1 VENQV
6 GLVVVSTLKSLSK
19 ALPRKIAAKVMPM
32 IQKNQVF
39 SVEFLV
45 RIKVKYQEEGNLMQK
60 LKVAII
66 GGGQFSASFIHL
78 FQAHPMVQ
86 EVGLVEPNHERRAST
101 ASKFQIKQS
110 FNSLEQLWGS
120 DFNAVA
126 IFTPRWTHAQ
136 IALEALKNGRH
147 VYTAV
152 PMGIT
157 QEEVSQLVDV
167 ASKTKLTY
175 FMAETSYYYPAV
187 IFSRRKFASGELG
200 SFVYGE
206 GEYLHDMSHGFT
218 DAYAAN
224 GGDEWKSTASFPPM
238 LYSTHSV
245 STILSVTGAHATSVT
260 CVGLQDSVG
269 DGIFDSKVSKW
280 GNDHSN
286 QIALFRTSDGG
297 VMRIAELRRVGTAPL
312 ESTVRMSIFGT
323 EGSFEQQV
331 GYASWA
337 TKNSFDIITDEI
349 GTFSDVENPYSLRS
363 DYISP
368 NKWDG
373 GFAKV
378 HDRSQLPK
386 EFLGLSNGHGG
397 SHQFMV
403 DDFVMGA
410 MGERRPPMDV
420 RDAARFTIPGI
431 LAHQS
436 AGMSGKW
443 LDIPHF

>member
-1 VENQV
+1 MN
-6 GLVVVSTLKSLSK
+6 
-19 ALPRKIAAKVMPM
+19 
-32 IQKNQVF
+32 
-39 SVEFLV
+39 
-45 RIKVKYQEEGNLMQK
+45 K
-60 LKVAII
+60 LKVAVI
-66 GGGQFSASFIHL
+66 GAGQFSSSFIHL

-86 EVGLVEPNHERRAST
+86 EGGLVEPNHERRASI
-101 ASKFQIKQS
+101 AAKFNIEKS
-110 FNSLEQLWGS
+110 FESLEKLWQS

-136 IALEALKNGRH
+136 IALEALNNGRH

-157 QEEVSQLVDV
+157 QDEITQLVDV
-167 ASKTKLTY
+167 ASKTRLTY

-187 IFSRRKFASGELG
+187 VFSRQKFASGEMG

-224 GGDEWKSTASFPPM
+224 GGDEWKATASFPPM

-245 STILSVTGAHATSVT
+245 STILSVTGAQATSVT
-260 CVGLQDSVG
+260 CLGMKDTTD

-280 GNDHSN
+280 GNDQSN

-363 DYISP
+363 DYIPP

-373 GFAKV
+373 GFAHV

-386 EFLGLSNGHGG
+386 EFIGLSNGHGG

-403 DDFVMGA
+403 DDFVMDA
-410 MGERRPPMDV
+410 AGERKAPMDV
-420 RDAARFTIPGI
+420 FDAARFTMPGI

-436 AGMSGKW
+436 AQMSGHN
-443 LDIPHF
+443 LEIPQFKPLL

>member
-1 VENQV
+1 
-6 GLVVVSTLKSLSK
+6 
-19 ALPRKIAAKVMPM
+19 
-32 IQKNQVF
+32 
-39 SVEFLV
+39 
-45 RIKVKYQEEGNLMQK
+45 
-60 LKVAII
+60 
-66 GGGQFSASFIHL
+66 
-78 FQAHPMVQ
+78 
-86 EVGLVEPNHERRAST
+86 
-101 ASKFQIKQS
+101 
-110 FNSLEQLWGS
+110 
-120 DFNAVA
+120 
-126 IFTPRWTHAQ
+126 
-136 IALEALKNGRH
+136 
-147 VYTAV
+147 
-152 PMGIT
+152 MGIT
-157 QEEVSQLVDV
+157 QDEVTQLVEV

-187 IFSRRKFASGELG
+187 VFSRNKFATGQMG

-206 GEYLHDMSHGFT
+206 GEYLHDMSHGFS

-224 GGDEWKSTASFPPM
+224 GGNEWKSTASFPPM
-238 LYSTHSV
+238 LYATHSV

-260 CVGLQDSVG
+260 CIGLQDKAD
-269 DGIFDSKVSKW
+269 DGIFDSTVSKW
-280 GNDHSN
+280 GNDQSN
-286 QIALFRTSDGG
+286 QIALFKTSDGG

-363 DYISP
+363 DYIPP

-378 HDRSQLPK
+378 HDRSQLPH
-386 EFLGLSNGHGG
+386 EFKGLSNGHGG

-403 DDFVMGA
+403 DDFVMDAVGA
-410 MGERRPPMDV
+410 RKAPMNV
-420 RDAARFTIPGI
+420 YDAARFTLPGI

-436 AGMSGKW
+436 AQLGGNW
-443 LDIPHF
+443 LEIPRL

>member
-1 VENQV
+1 
-6 GLVVVSTLKSLSK
+6 
-19 ALPRKIAAKVMPM
+19 
-32 IQKNQVF
+32 
-39 SVEFLV
+39 
-45 RIKVKYQEEGNLMQK
+45 
-60 LKVAII
+60 
-66 GGGQFSASFIHL
+66 
-78 FQAHPMVQ
+78 
-86 EVGLVEPNHERRAST
+86 
-101 ASKFQIKQS
+101 
-110 FNSLEQLWGS
+110 
-120 DFNAVA
+120 
-126 IFTPRWTHAQ
+126 
-136 IALEALKNGRH
+136 
-147 VYTAV
+147 
-152 PMGIT
+152 MGIM
-157 QEEVSQLVDV
+157 QDEVTQLVDV

-187 IFSRRKFASGELG
+187 VFSRRKFASGELG

-224 GGDEWKSTASFPPM
+224 GGDEWKATASFPPM

-260 CVGLQDSVG
+260 CLGMKDTAN

-280 GNDHSN
+280 GNDQSN
-286 QIALFRTSDGG
+286 QIAIFRTSDGG
-297 VMRIAELRRVGTAPL
+297 VLRIAELRRVGTAPL

-363 DYISP
+363 DYVPP

-378 HDRSQLPK
+378 HDRSQLPQ
-386 EFLGLSNGHGG
+386 EFQGLSNGHGG

-403 DDFVMGA
+403 DDFVMDA
-410 MGERRPPMDV
+410 VGERKAPMNIH
-420 RDAARFTIPGI
+420 DAARFTTPGI
-431 LAHQS
+431 WAHQS
-436 AGMSGKW
+436 AQMGGKI
-443 LDIPHF
+443 LEIPQI

>member
-1 VENQV
+1 MN
-6 GLVVVSTLKSLSK
+6 
-19 ALPRKIAAKVMPM
+19 
-32 IQKNQVF
+32 
-39 SVEFLV
+39 
-45 RIKVKYQEEGNLMQK
+45 K
-60 LKVAII
+60 LKVAVI
-66 GGGQFSASFIHL
+66 GAGQFSSSFIHL

-86 EVGLVEPNHERRAST
+86 EVGLVEPNHERRASI
-101 ASKFQIKQS
+101 AAKFNIEKS
-110 FNSLEQLWGS
+110 FDSLEKLWDS

-136 IALEALKNGRH
+136 IALEALNNGRH

-157 QEEVSQLVDV
+157 QDEITQLVDV
-167 ASKTKLTY
+167 ASKTRLTY

-187 IFSRRKFASGELG
+187 VFSRQKFASGEMG

-224 GGDEWKSTASFPPM
+224 GGDEWKATASFPPM

-245 STILSVTGAHATSVT
+245 STILSVTGAQATSVT
-260 CVGLQDSVG
+260 CLGMKDTTD

-280 GNDHSN
+280 GNDQSN

-363 DYISP
+363 DYIPP

-373 GFAKV
+373 GFAHV

-386 EFLGLSNGHGG
+386 EFIGLSNGHGG

-403 DDFVMGA
+403 DDFVMDA
-410 MGERRPPMDV
+410 AGERKAPMDV
-420 RDAARFTIPGI
+420 FDAARFTMPGI

-436 AGMSGKW
+436 AQMSGHN
-443 LDIPHF
+443 LEIPQFKPLL

>member
-1 VENQV
+1 MN
-6 GLVVVSTLKSLSK
+6 
-19 ALPRKIAAKVMPM
+19 
-32 IQKNQVF
+32 
-39 SVEFLV
+39 
-45 RIKVKYQEEGNLMQK
+45 K

-66 GGGQFSASFIHL
+66 GGGQFSSSFIHL
-78 FQAHPMVQ
+78 FQAHPFVE
-86 EVGLVEPNHERRAST
+86 EVALVELNPERRANIAAKFSIKRT
-101 ASKFQIKQS
+101 FASLS
-110 FNSLEQLWGS
+110 ELWDS

-136 IALEALKNGRH
+136 IALEAIENGRH

-157 QEEVSQLVDV
+157 QNEISQLVE
-167 ASKTKLTY
+167 ASSKTKLTY
-175 FMAETSYYYPAV
+175 FMAETSFYYPAV
-187 IFSRRKFASGELG
+187 VFSRKKFAQGEIG
-200 SFVYGE
+200 KFVYGE
-206 GEYLHDMSHGFT
+206 GEYLHDMSHGFS

-224 GGDEWKSTASFPPM
+224 GGDDWKSTASFPPI

-245 STILSVTGAHATSVT
+245 STILSVTGAQATSVT
-260 CVGLQDSVG
+260 CIGLKDTAG
-269 DGIFDSKVSKW
+269 DGIFDSNVSMWK
-280 GNDHSN
+280 NDQSN
-286 QIALFRTSDGG
+286 QIALFETSDGG

-349 GTFSDVENPYSLRS
+349 GTFSDVENPYSLKP
-363 DYISP
+363 DYIPP
-368 NKWDG
+368 NLWDG
-373 GFAKV
+373 GFARV

-403 DDFVMGA
+403 DDFVMYA
-410 MGERRPPMDV
+410 VGERKAPMNV
-420 RDAARFTIPGI
+420 HDAARFTAPGI
-431 LAHQS
+431 WAHQS
-436 AGMSGKW
+436 AQMAGKR
-443 LDIPHF
+443 LEIPQF

>member
-1 VENQV
+1 MN
-6 GLVVVSTLKSLSK
+6 
-19 ALPRKIAAKVMPM
+19 
-32 IQKNQVF
+32 
-39 SVEFLV
+39 
-45 RIKVKYQEEGNLMQK
+45 K

-66 GGGQFSASFIHL
+66 GGGQFSSSFIHL
-78 FQAHPMVQ
+78 FQAHPFVE
-86 EVGLVEPNHERRAST
+86 EVALVELNPERRASI
-101 ASKFQIKQS
+101 AAKFSIKQT
-110 FNSLEQLWGS
+110 FASLSELWDS

-136 IALEALKNGRH
+136 IALEAIQNGRH

-157 QEEVSQLVDV
+157 QEEISQLVE
-167 ASKTKLTY
+167 ASIKTKLTY
-175 FMAETSYYYPAV
+175 FMAETSFYYPAV
-187 IFSRRKFASGELG
+187 VFSRKKFAEGQMG
-200 SFVYGE
+200 KFVYGE
-206 GEYLHDMSHGFT
+206 GEYLHDMSHGFS

-224 GGDEWKSTASFPPM
+224 GGDDWKSTASFPPM

-245 STILSVTGAHATSVT
+245 STILSVTGAQATSVT
-260 CVGLQDSVG
+260 CIGLKDTAG
-269 DGIFDSKVSKW
+269 DGIFDSNVSMWK
-280 GNDHSN
+280 NDQSN
-286 QIALFRTSDGG
+286 QIALFETSDGG

-349 GTFSDVENPYSLRS
+349 GTFSDVENPYSLKP
-363 DYISP
+363 DYIPP
-368 NKWDG
+368 NLWDG
-373 GFAKV
+373 GFARV

-386 EFLGLSNGHGG
+386 EFVGLSNGHGG

-403 DDFVMGA
+403 DDFVMDA
-410 MGERRPPMDV
+410 VGERKAPMNV
-420 RDAARFTIPGI
+420 IDAARFTIPGV

-436 AGMSGKW
+436 AQIAGQK
-443 LDIPHF
+443 LQIPQY

>member
-1 VENQV
+1 MN
-6 GLVVVSTLKSLSK
+6 
-19 ALPRKIAAKVMPM
+19 
-32 IQKNQVF
+32 
-39 SVEFLV
+39 
-45 RIKVKYQEEGNLMQK
+45 K

-66 GGGQFSASFIHL
+66 GAGQFSSSFIHL
-78 FQAHPMVQ
+78 FQAHPMVA
-86 EVGLVEPNHERRAST
+86 EVALVEPNNERRA
-101 ASKFQIKQS
+101 AVAAQFDIKQS
-110 FNSLEQLWGS
+110 FDSLEKLWGS
-120 DFNAVA
+120 GFNAVA

-136 IALEALKNGRH
+136 IALAALKNGRH

-157 QEEVSQLVDV
+157 PEEVTQLVDV

-187 IFSRRKFASGELG
+187 VFSREKFASGEMG

-206 GEYLHDMSHGFT
+206 GEYLHDMSHGFS

-238 LYSTHSV
+238 LYATHSV
-245 STILSVTGAHATSVT
+245 STILSVTGAQATSVT
-260 CVGLQDSVG
+260 CIGLKDSAD
-269 DGIFDSKVSKW
+269 DGIFDSRISKW
-280 GNDHSN
+280 GNDQSN
-286 QIALFRTSDGG
+286 QIALFKTSDGG

-337 TKNSFDIITDEI
+337 TKNSFDIVTDEI
-349 GTFSDVENPYSLRS
+349 GTFSDVENPLSLRS
-363 DYISP
+363 DYIPP

-378 HDRSQLPK
+378 HDRSTLPK

-403 DDFVMGA
+403 DDFVMDAVGA
-410 MGERRPPMDV
+410 RKAPMNV
-420 RDAARFTIPGI
+420 YDAARFTLPGI
-431 LAHQS
+431 WANQS
-436 AGMSGKW
+436 AQSGG
-443 LDIPHF
+443 LSLEIPQITAHS

>member
-1 VENQV
+1 MN
-6 GLVVVSTLKSLSK
+6 
-19 ALPRKIAAKVMPM
+19 
-32 IQKNQVF
+32 
-39 SVEFLV
+39 
-45 RIKVKYQEEGNLMQK
+45 K

-66 GGGQFSASFIHL
+66 GGGQFSSSFIHL
-78 FQAHPMVQ
+78 FQAHPFVE
-86 EVGLVEPNHERRAST
+86 EVALVELNPERRANIAAKFSIKRT
-101 ASKFQIKQS
+101 FASLS
-110 FNSLEQLWGS
+110 ELWDS

-136 IALEALKNGRH
+136 IALEAIENGRH

-157 QEEVSQLVDV
+157 QNEISQLVE
-167 ASKTKLTY
+167 ASSKTKLTY
-175 FMAETSYYYPAV
+175 FMAETSFYYPAV
-187 IFSRRKFASGELG
+187 VFSRKKFAQGEIG
-200 SFVYGE
+200 KFVYGE
-206 GEYLHDMSHGFT
+206 GEYLHDMSHGFS

-224 GGDEWKSTASFPPM
+224 GGDDWKSTASFPPM

-245 STILSVTGAHATSVT
+245 STILSVTGAQATSVT
-260 CVGLQDSVG
+260 CIGLKDTAG
-269 DGIFDSKVSKW
+269 DGIFDSNVSMWK
-280 GNDHSN
+280 NDQSN
-286 QIALFRTSDGG
+286 QIALFETSDGG

-349 GTFSDVENPYSLRS
+349 GTFSDVENPYSLKP
-363 DYISP
+363 DYIPP
-368 NKWDG
+368 NLWDG
-373 GFAKV
+373 GFARV

-386 EFLGLSNGHGG
+386 EFVGLSNGHGG

-403 DDFVMGA
+403 DDFVMDA
-410 MGERRPPMDV
+410 VGERKAPMNV
-420 RDAARFTIPGI
+420 IDAARFTIPGV

-436 AGMSGKW
+436 AQMAGQK
-443 LDIPHF
+443 LQIPQF